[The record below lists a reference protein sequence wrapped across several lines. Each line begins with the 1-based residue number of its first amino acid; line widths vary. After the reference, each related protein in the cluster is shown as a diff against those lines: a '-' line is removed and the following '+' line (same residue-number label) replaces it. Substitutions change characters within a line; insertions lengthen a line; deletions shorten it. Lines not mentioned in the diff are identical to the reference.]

1 MLLLQWR
8 FKALDSGFHA
18 VDSEFLELCS
28 RFQSPRFLIL
38 QVKIPALWIPEIS
51 RLLKSVFPYAG
62 QISCLRESLPK
73 TGRLRFGSEN
83 QFPLNFAHEF
93 ILVQK

>member
-1 MLLLQWR
+1 MLLLHWR
-8 FKALDSGFHA
+8 FKALDSA
-18 VDSEFLELCS
+18 VDSGFLELCS
-28 RFQSPRFLIL
+28 GFQSPRLRFL
-38 QVKIPALWIPEIS
+38 QVKIPALWIQEAKIS
-51 RLLKSVFPYAG
+51 RFLKSVFPYAG

-83 QFPLNFAHEF
+83 QFPSNFAHEF